1 MQKDSKSGA
10 FGTATKMDNNNV
22 MFSGTIRKENKTY
35 QVVMSIV
42 NGIKPSAFTEWALTD

>member
-22 MFSGTIRKENKTY
+22 MFSGTLRKGNKTY

-42 NGIKPSAFTEWALTD
+42 NGIKPSAFTEWPLTD